1 MKLNYKFSNLCGT
14 VYKRGN
20 LAFTPDGNSVVSPVG
35 NRVSVFDLVSNK
47 SFTLPVEN
55 RKDIVRLALSP
66 NGTLLITVD
75 EDGRALLV
83 NFHRKVVLHHFNFKT
98 PVRDLQFSPNGRY
111 LAVTHEK
118 HVHVW
123 KTPGFTLEF
132 APFVLHKKYPGHYD
146 DVVHLAWSPDS
157 RFFITGSKDMSARI
171 YAVDHIDGFY
181 GAVLTGHK
189 DTVLGAWFSKN
200 MKTVYTV
207 GRDGALFEWNMESE
221 MEGGDKPSSD
231 AADPDESAPNKKRRT
246 QAAEKAQSTDGALTK
261 RPFVKRWR
269 TAARHY
275 FMQNH
280 AKVVSAAFHA
290 GSNLLVVGFTSGIFG
305 IWELP
310 DFTNIHTLSISQK
323 KITSVA
329 INPTG
334 EWLAFGSSALG
345 QLLVWEW
352 QSESYILKQQGH
364 HHDMSCLSYSQD
376 GQFVATGGDDG
387 KVKLWNTQTGFCFV
401 TFADHTAGVN
411 ALEFA
416 KQGQVVFSASLD
428 GTIRAFDLI
437 RYRNFRTFT
446 TPTPV
451 QFSCLAVD
459 PSGEVVCAGSVDTF
473 EIFVWS
479 VQTGKLLDIF
489 TGHEGPVSAL
499 AFSDGMLASASWDKS
514 VRMWDVFGRDRGAQ
528 EALEHPAEVLSIAYR
543 PDGKVLAASTLD
555 GQVLFWNVAESKQV
569 GSIEGR
575 KDIAGGRKVS
585 DRMTAANNSAGK
597 HFTSI
602 CFTADGSGLIA
613 GGNSKFVCI
622 YDVPTKVLLKRFQ
635 ISQNLSMDGMK
646 DFLNSKDMTEA
657 GPRAE
662 LDDAG
667 DNSDLED
674 RQDISLPGVQKGDAS
689 LRKTRPVARTKGV
702 RFSPTGRSWAA
713 ASTEGLLMYSLDE
726 TLLFDP
732 FDLELDITPE
742 AIYEALADRE
752 YLKALVM
759 SFRLGEKPVTRR
771 VYNAIPVDDVALVA
785 HELPVRYLDRMLGF
799 LVAHMDNNSPRVQFD
814 LTWATCLLRHH
825 GRYLKDRALEFASV
839 IRGLQ
844 KGMARSYEE
853 LSNVCNDN
861 TYNIEY
867 LLTAQKQKEKGR
879 ELEAEPTT
887 SIEEISMDM
896 VI

>member
-14 VYKRGN
+14 VYKQGN
-20 LAFTPDGNSVVSPVG
+20 LAFTADGNSVVSPVG

-47 SFTLPVEN
+47 SFTLPFEN

-75 EDGRALLV
+75 EDGRALLI
-83 NFHRKVVLHHFNFKT
+83 NFQRQVVLHHFNFKT

-111 LAVTHEK
+111 LAVTHDK
-118 HVHVW
+118 HVHIW

-132 APFVLHKKYPGHYD
+132 APFVLHRKFPGHYD
-146 DVVHLAWSPDS
+146 DVVHLSWSADS
-157 RFFITGSKDMSARI
+157 RFFITGSRDMTARLYSPNPI
-171 YAVDHIDGFY
+171 EGFH

-189 DTVLGAWFSKN
+189 DTVIGAWFSTD

-207 GRDGALFEWNMESE
+207 GRDGALFEWNMKSE
-221 MEGGDKPSSD
+221 MEDQHDD
-231 AADPDESAPNKKRRT
+231 AEESNRNKKRKT
-246 QAAEKAQSTDGALTK
+246 GDEVK
-261 RPFVKRWR
+261 PHVKRWR

-310 DFTNIHTLSISQK
+310 DFNNIHTLSISQK
-323 KITSVA
+323 KITAVA

-364 HHDMSCLSYSQD
+364 QHDMSCISYSQD
-376 GQFVATGGDDG
+376 GQFIATGGDDG
-387 KVKLWNTQTGFCFV
+387 KLKLWNTQTGFCFV
-401 TFADHTAGVN
+401 TFTNHTAGIN
-411 ALEFA
+411 SLEFA
-416 KQGQVVFSASLD
+416 KQGQIVFSASLD

-446 TPTPV
+446 APTPV

-459 PSGEVVCAGSVDTF
+459 PSGEVVCAGSSDTF

-489 TGHEGPVSAL
+489 TGHEGPVSHL
-499 AFSDGMLASASWDKS
+499 AFSPTDGLLASASWDKS
-514 VRMWDVFGRDRGAQ
+514 VRMWDVFGRDRAQ
-528 EALEHPAEVLSIAYR
+528 ETLEHQAEVLSIAYR
-543 PDGKVLAASTLD
+543 PDGKVLAAATLD
-555 GQVLFWNVAESKQV
+555 GQVIFWNVEQGKQV

-575 KDIAGGRKVS
+575 KDIAGGRKVG
-585 DRMTAANNSAGK
+585 DRMTAANNAGGK

-602 CFTADGSGLIA
+602 CFTSDGSGLIA
-613 GGNSKFVCI
+613 GGNSKYVCI

-635 ISQNLSMDGMK
+635 ISHNLSMDGMQEI
-646 DFLNSKDMTEA
+646 LNSRNMTEA
-657 GPRAE
+657 GPTQ
-662 LDDAG
+662 LIDDAG
-667 DNSDLED
+667 DFSDLED
-674 RQDISLPGVQKGDAS
+674 RMDTTLPGVLKGDAS
-689 LRKTRPVARTKGV
+689 LRRTRPVARTKGV

-713 ASTEGLLMYSLDE
+713 ASTEGLLIYSLDE

-732 FDLELDITPE
+732 FDLELDITPD
-742 AIYEALADRE
+742 AILEALNDKE
-752 YLKALVM
+752 YLRALVM
-759 SFRLGEKPVTRR
+759 SFRLGEKPVTQK
-771 VYNAIPVDDVALVA
+771 VYDNIPADDIMLVTR
-785 HELPVRYLDRMLGF
+785 ELPARYLDRMLKFVVGY
-799 LVAHMDNNSPRVQFD
+799 MDVSPRVHFN
-814 LTWATCLLRHH
+814 LLWCTSLLKHH
-825 GRYLKDRALEFASV
+825 GRYLKDHSYEFASA

-844 KGMARSYEE
+844 KGMSKMYEE
-853 LSNVCNDN
+853 LSTICNDN

-867 LLTAQKQKEKGR
+867 MLNTQRQKGAVEASSELTVED
-879 ELEAEPTT
+879 
-887 SIEEISMDM
+887 ISMDM